1 MLSLA
6 LFGFVAAFG
15 WTALITPVVRA
26 LALGRNLID
35 RPDHRKVHT
44 EAVPRLGGVAL
55 AVGFLLAGATVALVS
70 PAARDLLETHVVE
83 LASLVAAAWILGTI
97 GLLDDLRGVGP
108 RTKLLVQVAAGLL
121 AFAGGNRLNLF
132 EGAVIGPPAAL
143 LLNLLATVL
152 WVVAITNAMNLIDG
166 LDGLATGITTI
177 VVLALGALSFF
188 AGHAAT
194 AVVAITLAG
203 ATIGF
208 LPYNVHPAR
217 IFLGDSGSLLLGG
230 LLAILSVQALQQ
242 RSPLSSGVLL
252 LFLFSVPLLDV
263 ALAVVRRL
271 VRGHAVMS
279 ADGNHIHHR
288 LLRGGLGHARSVAL
302 LWVTTL
308 VFAVLALGLGF
319 LRDSPYAGV
328 LRLGTFLLLLAAAR
342 WLGALEFRD
351 LAHTIGRRE
360 RRRHSPRD
368 RNLAVRRALK
378 DLAAWREVEG
388 LDDRLIALA
397 RQIDLDLIDIEVAL
411 PTDGPAR
418 AVPVVRWVRDQETAH
433 GEGHGMLR
441 DDGAGV
447 GGARS
452 ISTIAAAVDGPSGLR
467 GTVVVGRERWK
478 LRRQSEEARIWAHL
492 LAEGV
497 GAIDGVLAVRLAAH
511 GRAARRGHPLPQ
523 GVGFADEAG
532 RVAAELPPG
541 DRP

>member
-1 MLSLA
+1 MLNLA
-6 LFGFVAAFG
+6 LLGFAAALG

-26 LALGRNLID
+26 LALDRNLID
-35 RPDHRKVHT
+35 RPGHRKVHT

-55 AVGFLLAGATVALVS
+55 AVGLLLAGVTVALVS
-70 PAARDLLETHVVE
+70 PAARDLLSTHVPE
-83 LASLVAAAWILGTI
+83 LASLVAAAGILVTV

-108 RTKLLVQVAAGLL
+108 RTKLLVQVAAGVLT
-121 AFAGGNRLNLF
+121 FAGGNRLHLF
-132 EGAVIGPPAAL
+132 EGAVLGPPVAL
-143 LLNLLATVL
+143 LLDLLATLL

-177 VVLALGALSFF
+177 VVLALGVLSLF
-188 AGHAAT
+188 AGNAAT
-194 AVVAITLAG
+194 AVVAIILAG

-208 LPYNVHPAR
+208 LPFNVHPAR

-242 RSPLSSGVLL
+242 RSPLSSAVLL

-271 VRGHAVMS
+271 LRGHAVMS

-288 LLRGGLGHARSVAL
+288 LLRDGHGHARSVAL

-308 VFAVLALGLGF
+308 VFAVLALGLVF
-319 LRDSPYAGV
+319 LRGSPYADV
-328 LRLGTFLLLLAAAR
+328 LRLGTFVLLLAAAR

-418 AVPVVRWVRDQETAH
+418 AVAVVRWTRDQGTAH
-433 GEGHGMLR
+433 GDGHAIAR

-447 GGARS
+447 GARAM
-452 ISTIAAAVDGPSGLR
+452 STIAAAVDGPSGLR
-467 GTVVVGRERWK
+467 GTVVVGREFWK
-478 LRRQSEEARIWAHL
+478 VRRQSEEARIWAHL

-497 GAIDGVLAVRLAAH
+497 GAIDGALAMQLAAR
-511 GRAARRGHPLPQ
+511 GRTARRGHPLPQ
-523 GVGFADEAG
+523 TVGFADDAG
-532 RVAAELPPG
+532 RAAAELPPG

>member
-6 LFGFVAAFG
+6 LLGFAAALV
-15 WTALITPVVRA
+15 WTALVTPVVRA

-55 AVGFLLAGATVALVS
+55 AVGLLLAGATVALLS
-70 PAARDLLETHVVE
+70 PAARDLLSSHVGE
-83 LASLVAAAWILGTI
+83 LASLVAAAWILGTV
-97 GLLDDLRGVGP
+97 GLLDDLRSVGP
-108 RTKLLVQVAAGLL
+108 RTKLLAQVAAGLL
-121 AFAGGNRLNLF
+121 TFAGGNRLHLF
-132 EGAVIGPPAAL
+132 EGAVVGAPAAV
-143 LLNLLATVL
+143 LLNLVATLL

-177 VVLALGALSFF
+177 VVLALGGLSLA
-188 AGHAAT
+188 AGHDAT

-203 ATIGF
+203 AAVGF
-208 LPYNVHPAR
+208 LPYNLHPAR

-230 LLAILSVQALQQ
+230 LLANLSVQALQQ
-242 RSPLSSGVLL
+242 RSPLSSAVLL

-263 ALAVVRRL
+263 ALAVMRRL
-271 VRGHAVMS
+271 LRGHAVMS

-308 VFAVLALGLGF
+308 VFVVLALALVF
-319 LRDSPYAGV
+319 LRDSPYAGA
-328 LRLGTFLLLLAAAR
+328 LRLATFLLLLAAAR

-351 LAHTIGRRE
+351 LAHTLGRRE
-360 RRRHSPRD
+360 RRRHSPRA

-378 DLAAWREVEG
+378 DLAAWRDVEG

-397 RQIDLDLIDIEVAL
+397 RQIDLDMIDIEVAL

-418 AVPVVRWVRDQETAH
+418 AVPVVRWVRDPEAAR
-433 GEGHGMLR
+433 GDGGARPR
-441 DDGAGV
+441 DDDAGA
-447 GGARS
+447 GARS

-497 GAIDGVLAVRLAAH
+497 GSIDGVLAVRLAAR
-511 GRAARRGHPLPQ
+511 GRTARRGHLLPARA
-523 GVGFADEAG
+523 GFGDDAG
-532 RVAAELPPG
+532 RASGEPPSG
-541 DRP
+541 DRR

>member
-1 MLSLA
+1 VLSLA
-6 LFGFVAAFG
+6 LLGFAAALG
-15 WTALITPVVRA
+15 WTALITPAVRA

-35 RPDHRKVHT
+35 RPNHRKVHT

-55 AVGFLLAGATVALVS
+55 AVGLLLAGVTVALVS
-70 PAARDLLETHVVE
+70 PAARDLLSTHVRE

-97 GLLDDLRGVGP
+97 GLLDDLKGVGP
-108 RTKLLVQVAAGLL
+108 RTKLLVQVAAGVLT
-121 AFAGGNRLNLF
+121 FAGGNRLHLF
-132 EGAVIGPPAAL
+132 EGAVVGPPLAF
-143 LLNLLATVL
+143 LLNLLATLL

-177 VVLALGALSFF
+177 VVLALGALSLL

-203 ATIGF
+203 ATVGF
-208 LPYNVHPAR
+208 LPYNIHPAR

-242 RSPLSSGVLL
+242 RSPLSSVVLL

-263 ALAVVRRL
+263 GLAVVRRL
-271 VRGHAVMS
+271 LRGHAVMS

-288 LLRGGLGHARSVAL
+288 LLRGPLGHARSVAL

-308 VFAVLALGLGF
+308 VFAVLALGMVF
-319 LRDSPYAGV
+319 VRDSPYSGA
-328 LRLGTFLLLLAAAR
+328 LRLGTFVLLLVAAR

-351 LAHTIGRRE
+351 LTHTLGRRE

-418 AVPVVRWVRDQETAH
+418 AVPVVRWTRDQDAARAD
-433 GEGHGMLR
+433 GHPVPR

-447 GGARS
+447 GARA
-452 ISTIAAAVDGPSGLR
+452 ISTVAATVDGPSGLR

-478 LRRQSEEARIWAHL
+478 LRRQSEEARIWAHQ

-497 GAIDGVLAVRLAAH
+497 GAIDGTLAVSLAAR
-511 GRAARRGHPLPQ
+511 GRASRRGHALPQ
-523 GVGFADEAG
+523 LAG
-532 RVAAELPPG
+532 LLDDGGRAAAELPTG

>member
-1 MLSLA
+1 VLSLA
-6 LFGFVAAFG
+6 LLGFAAALG
-15 WTALITPVVRA
+15 WTALATPVVRA

-55 AVGFLLAGATVALVS
+55 AVGLLLAGATVALVS
-70 PAARDLLETHVVE
+70 PAARDLLASHVQE
-83 LASLVAAAWILGTI
+83 LASLVAAAWILGTV
-97 GLLDDLRGVGP
+97 GLLDDLRSVGP
-108 RTKLLVQVAAGLL
+108 RTKLLAQVAAGLL
-121 AFAGGNRLNLF
+121 TFAGGNRLHLF
-132 EGAVIGPPAAL
+132 EGAVVGPPAAL
-143 LLNLLATVL
+143 LLNLLATLL

-177 VVLALGALSFF
+177 VVLALGVLSLA

-203 ATIGF
+203 ATVGF

-230 LLAILSVQALQQ
+230 LLAILSVQPLQQ
-242 RSPLSSGVLL
+242 RSPLSSVVLL

-263 ALAVVRRL
+263 GLAVVRRL
-271 VRGHAVMS
+271 LRGHAVMS

-308 VFAVLALGLGF
+308 VFVILALGLVF

-328 LRLGTFLLLLAAAR
+328 LRLSTFVLLLAAAR

-378 DLAAWREVEG
+378 DLAAWRDVEG

-418 AVPVVRWVRDQETAH
+418 AVPVVRWVRDREPAP
-433 GEGHGMLR
+433 GDGGAVPR
-441 DDGAGV
+441 DDGAGAD
-447 GGARS
+447 ARA

-497 GAIDGVLAVRLAAH
+497 GSIDGALAVRLAARGRTARRAQPLPARAGFGDQA
-511 GRAARRGHPLPQ
+511 GRAAGEP
-523 GVGFADEAG
+523 
-532 RVAAELPPG
+532 PPG